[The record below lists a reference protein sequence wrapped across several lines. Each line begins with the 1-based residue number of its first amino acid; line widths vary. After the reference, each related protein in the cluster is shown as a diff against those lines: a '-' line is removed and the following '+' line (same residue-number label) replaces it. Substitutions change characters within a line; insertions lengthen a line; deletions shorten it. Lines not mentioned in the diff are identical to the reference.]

1 MSDPLRAVGA
11 FIFALTLL
19 SYAGQ
24 AGATE
29 PSVDG
34 ASNLIIL
41 AQDEEN
47 AEVQNELDPQ
57 SDEGQP
63 GGPSSTGQATPQ
75 GGAGSQTQ
83 GGGSGA
89 LIEKELQE
97 ENQ

>member
-1 MSDPLRAVGA
+1 
-11 FIFALTLL
+11 
-19 SYAGQ
+19 
-24 AGATE
+24 
-29 PSVDG
+29 VDG

-63 GGPSSTGQATPQ
+63 GGPSSTGQATQ
-75 GGAGSQTQ
+75 GGVGSQTQ

-89 LIEKELQE
+89 IIEKELQE